1 MRGNMTD
8 TKPWGTA
15 RKARR
20 MPWGTLDMLPLQSGR
35 QENGSGERE
44 KRGGKQDYEEKAW
57 GISVIRRKKLC
68 LEQVQTQQGE

>member
-1 MRGNMTD
+1 
-8 TKPWGTA
+8 
-15 RKARR
+15 

-35 QENGSGERE
+35 QENGSGESE
-44 KRGGKQDYEEKAW
+44 KWGGEQDYEEKAW